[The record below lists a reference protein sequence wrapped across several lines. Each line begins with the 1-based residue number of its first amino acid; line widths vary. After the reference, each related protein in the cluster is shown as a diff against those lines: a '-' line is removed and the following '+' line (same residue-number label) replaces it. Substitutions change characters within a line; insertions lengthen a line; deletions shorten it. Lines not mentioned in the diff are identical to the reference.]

1 MDDPNIPVPRAS
13 GSQKRPLE
21 EEAIASNPKRVFL
34 TPLLAKAKSK
44 TPAFF
49 QKQVKFNIRDKQ
61 QLKFDLKL
69 MKMMAMSNQSF
80 EFANNKYV
88 CEFFEDIIP
97 QFHIKSSRTLA
108 RNKLPQL
115 FLNVKKA
122 VDAKLI
128 LDLQQCEGAGFTCD
142 FWTSR

>member
-1 MDDPNIPVPRAS
+1 MDDPNIPVPTAS

-21 EEAIASNPKRVFL
+21 EEAIASNPKQVFL

-44 TPAFF
+44 TPAIF

-69 MKMMAMSNQSF
+69 MKTMAMSNQSF

-97 QFHIKSSRTLA
+97 QFQIKSSRTLA
-108 RNKLPQL
+108 RYKLPQL